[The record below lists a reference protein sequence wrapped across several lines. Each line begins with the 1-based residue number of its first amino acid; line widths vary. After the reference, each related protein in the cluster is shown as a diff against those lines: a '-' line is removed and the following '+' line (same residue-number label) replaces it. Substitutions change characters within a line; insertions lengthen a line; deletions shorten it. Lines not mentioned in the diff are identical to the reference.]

1 MLTAPSNQEKLLVA
15 ELAKLK
21 KELEDIPMRQEYTTY
36 VKIERKIVTAQ
47 AKLNETRKE
56 SQTKK
61 LMFQYGVPYGFQILL
76 SLILVLITFTYRY
89 TPVVIFDGTKYDF
102 IPFGAIIRF
111 PTGLNGAVS
120 VPFWIFI
127 NNYVSRHAASYI
139 Q

>member
-1 MLTAPSNQEKLLVA
+1 
-15 ELAKLK
+15 
-21 KELEDIPMRQEYTTY
+21 MRQEYTTY

-76 SLILVLITFTYRY
+76 SLILVLITLTYRY
-89 TPVVIFDGTKYDF
+89 TPVVIFDGTQYDF

>member
-89 TPVVIFDGTKYDF
+89 TPVVIFDGTQYDF

>member
-1 MLTAPSNQEKLLVA
+1 MTAPSNQEKLLVA

-21 KELEDIPMRQEYTTY
+21 KELEDVPMRQEYTTY

-47 AKLNETRKE
+47 AKLNETRTE

-61 LMFQYGVPYGFQILL
+61 LMYQYGVPYGFQILL

-89 TPVVIFDGTKYDF
+89 TPVLIFDGTQYDF
-102 IPFGAIIRF
+102 IPFGPIIRF

-120 VPFWIFI
+120 VPFWIFV
-127 NNYVSRHAASYI
+127 NNYVSRHAASYV

>member
-1 MLTAPSNQEKLLVA
+1 MA

-21 KELEDIPMRQEYTTY
+21 KELDDIPMRQEYTTY

-47 AKLNETRKE
+47 AKLNETRTE

-76 SLILVLITFTYRY
+76 SLILMLITFIYRY
-89 TPVVIFDGTKYDF
+89 TPVVIFDGTQYDF

>member
-1 MLTAPSNQEKLLVA
+1 MA

-89 TPVVIFDGTKYDF
+89 TPVVIFDGTQYDF

>member
-1 MLTAPSNQEKLLVA
+1 MLTAPSNQEKLLVT

-89 TPVVIFDGTKYDF
+89 TPVVIFDGTQYDF

>member
-1 MLTAPSNQEKLLVA
+1 MT

-21 KELEDIPMRQEYTTY
+21 KELDDIPMRQEYTTY

-47 AKLNETRKE
+47 AKLNETRTE

-76 SLILVLITFTYRY
+76 SLILVLITFIYRY
-89 TPVVIFDGTKYDF
+89 TPVVIFDGTQYDF

>member
-1 MLTAPSNQEKLLVA
+1 MTAPSNQEKLLVT

-89 TPVVIFDGTKYDF
+89 TPVVIFDGTQYDF

>member
-1 MLTAPSNQEKLLVA
+1 MLTAPSNQEKLLVT

-76 SLILVLITFTYRY
+76 SLILMLITFIYRY
-89 TPVVIFDGTKYDF
+89 TPVVIFDGTQYDF